1 VIKDRPSTPKLNVT
15 FSEGNSAFWAG
26 IRRRSVFSNAK
37 EVEERNNH
45 HVSNG
50 CVVLDEIVSCGN
62 GGDGGHWDS
71 KFWLGGRV
79 FIIKSF

>member
-1 VIKDRPSTPKLNVT
+1 VIKDRPSTPKSNVT
-15 FSEGNSAFWAG
+15 FLEGNSAFWAG

-37 EVEERNNH
+37 EVEERNDH

-50 CVVLDEIVSCGN
+50 GVVLGEIVFCGN

-71 KFWLGGRV
+71 EFWLGGWV